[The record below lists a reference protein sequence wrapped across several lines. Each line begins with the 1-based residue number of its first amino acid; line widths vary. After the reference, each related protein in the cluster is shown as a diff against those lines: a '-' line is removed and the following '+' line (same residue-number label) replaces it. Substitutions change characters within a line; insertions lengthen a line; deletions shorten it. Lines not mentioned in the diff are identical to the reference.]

1 MTEVDEQIA
10 RARATMARIS
20 EDYRGPVAEKLGT
33 VYRAHGKRLKR
44 KAVGVGTRFAI
55 ICAVNAIVLIA
66 AAVAGMVVPL
76 GLFGGL
82 AVLLLMAAVTIAIAI
97 APAARAPSEKVL
109 RETDIKTL
117 PAKTER
123 WLDAQ
128 RPMLPAPAR
137 GLVDQIG
144 VRLETLSPQLGR
156 LDGREEEAYEVR
168 RLIGEQLPAFVTD
181 YARVPEPLR
190 RVERNGR
197 TPDAELVAG
206 LKLIE
211 QEIADMTARLA
222 QSDLDSLSTRGRYLE
237 IKYRDEGGDRP

>member
-1 MTEVDEQIA
+1 MRSA
-10 RARATMARIS
+10 RCC
-20 EDYRGPVAEKLGT
+20 L
-33 VYRAHGKRLKR
+33 
-44 KAVGVGTRFAI
+44 
-55 ICAVNAIVLIA
+55 
-66 AAVAGMVVPL
+66 
-76 GLFGGL
+76 
-82 AVLLLMAAVTIAIAI
+82 
-97 APAARAPSEKVL
+97 
-109 RETDIKTL
+109 
-117 PAKTER
+117 
-123 WLDAQ
+123 
-128 RPMLPAPAR
+128 APAR

-222 QSDLDSLSTRGRYLE
+222 QKRPRQPVDARPLSGDQISRRGWRSTMIGG
-237 IKYRDEGGDRP
+237 IKPVTVATCLLGPTGPCPNPWLMTPSTH

>member
-1 MTEVDEQIA
+1 MTEVDQQIE
-10 RARATMARIS
+10 RARAVMARIS
-20 EDYRGPVAEKLGT
+20 EDYRGQVGAA
-33 VYRAHGKRLKR
+33 YRAHGKRLKR

-55 ICAVNAIVLIA
+55 ICAVNAIILIA
-66 AAVAGMVVPL
+66 AAVAGMMLPAGI

-97 APAARAPSEKVL
+97 APAARAPSEKTL
-109 RETDIKTL
+109 RQVDIKAL

-123 WLDAQ
+123 WLEAQ
-128 RPMLPAPAR
+128 RPALPAPAR

-156 LDGREEEAYEVR
+156 LEGREEEAYEVR
-168 RLIGEQLPAFVTD
+168 RLIGEQLPAFVND

-206 LKLIE
+206 LRLIE
-211 QEIADMTARLA
+211 QEIADMTQRLA
-222 QSDLDSLSTRGRYLE
+222 QNDLDSLSTRGRYLE
-237 IKYRDEGGDRP
+237 IKYRDENGG

>member
-1 MTEVDEQIA
+1 MTEVDQQIE

-20 EDYRGPVAEKLGT
+20 EDYRGQMGAQ
-33 VYRAHGKRLKR
+33 YRAHGKRLKR
-44 KAVGVGTRFAI
+44 KATSVGARLAFI
-55 ICAVNAIVLIA
+55 FAVNAIILIA
-66 AAVAGMVVPL
+66 AGVAGMVIPL

-97 APAARAPSEKVL
+97 APAARAPSEKAL
-109 RETDIKTL
+109 REVDIKSL

-123 WLDAQ
+123 WLEAQ
-128 RPMLPAPAR
+128 RPALPAPAR
-137 GLVDQIG
+137 GMVDRIG
-144 VRLETLSPQLGR
+144 TRLETLSPQLGR
-156 LDGREEEAYEVR
+156 LEGREEEAYEVR
-168 RLIGEQLPAFVTD
+168 RLIGEQLPAFVND

-206 LKLIE
+206 LQLIE

-222 QSDLDSLSTRGRYLE
+222 QNDLDSLSTRGRFLE
-237 IKYRDEGGDRP
+237 MKYRDETGDR